1 MIIGYG
7 ITAIITPL
15 YAIARIPIQ
24 ILIFRFIERIGKGLR
39 VAPRDS
45 LISSSIKKND
55 AGKTFGF
62 QKAMDNSGAIVG
74 PLIAFLL
81 LSVLPLNY
89 SYIFFIGD
97 YSCNFWCVNY
107 CFFYKRGKCRKK
119 RDLY

>member
-89 SYIFFIGD
+89 SYIFLLATIPAIFGVLTIV
-97 YSCNFWCVNY
+97 F
-107 CFFYKRGKCRKK
+107 
-119 RDLY
+119 L